1 MTSVLKVLLLWR
13 NVYSRG
19 ALAVRGRLKMTGI
32 GSMFLIFWTS
42 KQPVAF
48 FKGSNFG
55 KSVKTWPA
63 KKKFPGLMD
72 HKILGWNT
80 ACFASNNNLGFGKQK
95 PNLSCLK
102 KWLPPE
108 FSVEQI
114 EWFQFQRMKEIP
126 GIRVDGTSPSA
137 MEHPPGP
144 MEHPQLESILVHKM
158 DQWNVCW
165 VSYGTCWY
173 PWQLGMVPWLLN
185 PSKEPF

>member
-1 MTSVLKVLLLWR
+1 MLDLCHNDIGFKGAS
-13 NVYSRG
+13 
-19 ALAVRGRLKMTGI
+19 ALAKCLQQRCLGGSKPTEDDWHRD
-32 GSMFLIFWTS
+32 SMFLIFWTS

-80 ACFASNNNLGFGKQK
+80 ACFASNNNLGSGKKK

-137 MEHPPGP
+137 MEHPQVRWNI
-144 MEHPQLESILVHKM
+144 PQVR
-158 DQWNVCW
+158 WNIPNW
-165 VSYGTCWY
+165 N
-173 PWQLGMVPWLLN
+173 Q
-185 PSKEPF
+185 F

>member
-19 ALAVRGRLKMTGI
+19 ALAALKMTGI

-55 KSVKTWPA
+55 KSVETWPA

-102 KWLPPE
+102 KWLPPK

-114 EWFQFQRMKEIP
+114 EWFQFQLIKEIP
-126 GIRVDGTSPSA
+126 GIRVDRTSPS
-137 MEHPPGP
+137 P
-144 MEHPQLESILVHKM
+144 MEHPQVRWNIPKSMESILVHKM
-158 DQWNVCW
+158 DPWNVCW
-165 VSYGTCWY
+165 VSYGTCRY
-173 PWQLGMVPWLLN
+173 PLVTWDGTLAV
-185 PSKEPF
+185 EPLQGAL